1 MDNRS
6 REQKAVDKLV
16 DSIADIRFQDGNFA
30 YMMMNQPPKVQRRFM
45 RIFLH
50 AIRYWAVDW
59 KHENYHLK
67 DEQTVQTAG
76 MINTIINSKPEMLI
90 EVHNGITINDVLS
103 ILPIK
108 YDFELV
114 KSDQYFLKSTI

>member
-30 YMMMNQPPKVQRRFM
+30 YMIMGQPPKVQRRFM
-45 RIFLH
+45 RLFLH
-50 AIRYWAVDW
+50 AIKYWAVDW

-67 DEQTVQTAG
+67 DEQSVQLAG
-76 MINTIINSKPEMLI
+76 LINTVVEDDPNFVAII
-90 EVHNGITINDVLS
+90 D
-103 ILPIK
+103 K
-108 YDFELV
+108 YEPPV
-114 KSDQYFLKSTI
+114 VEWNNNKGEQWTSQ

>member
-1 MDNRS
+1 
-6 REQKAVDKLV
+6 
-16 DSIADIRFQDGNFA
+16 
-30 YMMMNQPPKVQRRFM
+30 
-45 RIFLH
+45 
-50 AIRYWAVDW
+50 
-59 KHENYHLK
+59 
-67 DEQTVQTAG
+67 